1 MMSFSL
7 PSPTPMEFTSKAA
20 DFLYGFFHESSSVCS
35 NCLLLAADKVEQ
47 LERKQRLT
55 DRTIGA
61 RWNTQAELWQMRK
74 LLDAMASYAA
84 EVYPHILACPLDPAV
99 NRHVK
104 A

>member
-1 MMSFSL
+1 
-7 PSPTPMEFTSKAA
+7 MEFTSKAA
-20 DFLYGFFHESSSVCS
+20 DYLYGIFHEDPFLCGA
-35 NCLLLAADKVEQ
+35 CIRLAADKVEQ

-61 RWNTQAELWQMRK
+61 RWNTQAELWEMRK
-74 LLDAMASYAA
+74 VLNAMLSYAV
-84 EVYPHILACPLDPAV
+84 EVYPHTLSSTMDPAF

>member
-1 MMSFSL
+1 MMISSSL
-7 PSPTPMEFTSKAA
+7 PTPMEFTSPAA

-35 NCLLLAADKVEQ
+35 HCMVLAADKVEQ

-74 LLDAMASYAA
+74 LLDAMATYAA

>member
-1 MMSFSL
+1 
-7 PSPTPMEFTSKAA
+7 MEFTSKAA

-55 DRTIGA
+55 DMTVGA
-61 RWNTQAELWQMRK
+61 RWNTQAELRQMRK
-74 LLDAMASYAA
+74 LLDAMATYAA
-84 EVYPHILACPLDPAV
+84 EVYPHVLACPLDPSV

>member
-1 MMSFSL
+1 
-7 PSPTPMEFTSKAA
+7 MEFTSKAA
-20 DFLYGFFHESSSVCS
+20 DYLYGIFHEDPFLCGA
-35 NCLLLAADKVEQ
+35 CIGLAANKVEY

-61 RWNTQAELWQMRK
+61 RWNTMAELYEMRK
-74 LLDAMASYAA
+74 VLNAMLGYAMKF
-84 EVYPHILACPLDPAV
+84 YPNTMCCTMDPAF

>member
-1 MMSFSL
+1 
-7 PSPTPMEFTSKAA
+7 MEFTSKAA
-20 DFLYGFFHESSSVCS
+20 DFLYGFFHDNASVCS
-35 NCLLLAADKVEQ
+35 HCMVLAADKVEQ

-61 RWNTQAELWQMRK
+61 RWNTQAEMHQMRK
-74 LLDAMASYAA
+74 VLDAMLGYAA
-84 EVYPHILACPLDPAV
+84 EFYPHVLACPMDPAV

>member
-1 MMSFSL
+1 
-7 PSPTPMEFTSKAA
+7 MEFTSPAA
-20 DFLYGFFHESSSVCS
+20 DFLYGFFHDNAATCR
-35 NCLLLAADKVEQ
+35 NCMVLAADKVEQ

-61 RWNTQAELWQMRK
+61 RWNTQAELHEMRRV
-74 LLDAMASYAA
+74 LDAMATYAA
-84 EVYPHILACPLDPAV
+84 EFYPSVLACPMDPAF

>member
-1 MMSFSL
+1 MISSL

-20 DFLYGFFHESSSVCS
+20 DYLYGIFHENSILCGA
-35 NCLLLAADKVEQ
+35 CIGMAADKVEY

-74 LLDAMASYAA
+74 VLNAMLSYAT
-84 EVYPHILACPLDPAV
+84 EVYPHTLSSTMDPAF

>member
-1 MMSFSL
+1 MNFSL

-20 DFLYGFFHESSSVCS
+20 DYLYGIFHEDPFLCGA
-35 NCLLLAADKVEQ
+35 CIRLAADKVEQ

-61 RWNTQAELWQMRK
+61 RWNTQAELWEMRK
-74 LLDAMASYAA
+74 VLNAMLSYAV
-84 EVYPHILACPLDPAV
+84 EVYPHTLSSTMDPAF